1 MISVGGSI
9 VRHLGLTDGP
19 TLGSAASGPISW
31 LGLCWWG
38 GLVAPTGLALAR
50 SRGRPRTAAAIAA
63 ISGGALAFEYFVLVN
78 GAAPRFLLP
87 AYALL
92 AVPAGIGLSSV
103 AGADRPRV
111 ARVVAASLLVVWVAA
126 QVVVADRIERE
137 VATDRAADR
146 RIGLELGALVGE
158 EPCSFASSEGFP
170 QLQLASGCLGRPLR
184 LPTDPAPRA
193 HAGPEFLVAPATSG
207 VPDAWQ
213 RVRAVTGSGG
223 RRLTIYVAADA
234 R

>member
-146 RIGLELGALVGE
+146 RIGLELGALAERSPVRSPARRGSRSSSS
-158 EPCSFASSEGFP
+158 PRDASAARS
-170 QLQLASGCLGRPLR
+170 ASRRIPLR
-184 LPTDPAPRA
+184 EPTRDPSSSWRRRRPVFPTHGR
-193 HAGPEFLVAPATSG
+193 
-207 VPDAWQ
+207 
-213 RVRAVTGSGG
+213 GSGP
-223 RRLTIYVAADA
+223 
-234 R
+234 